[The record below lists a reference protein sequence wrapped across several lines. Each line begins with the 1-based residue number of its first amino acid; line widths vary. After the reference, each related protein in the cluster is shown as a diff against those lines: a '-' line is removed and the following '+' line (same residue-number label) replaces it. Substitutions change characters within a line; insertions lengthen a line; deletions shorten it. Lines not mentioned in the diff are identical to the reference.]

1 MIKEQEFLQL
11 IHKKYEPSDLIEK
24 AYFFAKE
31 KHEGQQ
37 RASGEPYITHPI
49 EVASILINLKMDE
62 TTIIAALLHDTIED
76 TKTTYKEI
84 KELFGKDVEMLV
96 KGVTKVG
103 IIKLR
108 GHEEEQQKAT
118 LRRMML
124 TMGKDIRVVII
135 KLADRLHN
143 MRTLKYKP
151 REKQIKIAQETKE
164 IFVPL
169 CERIGVCSIRAEM
182 DDLCLLYL
190 HPEEYKKLDAEIKR
204 KFEKRQLQVTK
215 ITHELKEIIKNL
227 NIEGEVSGRFKHIS
241 SIYRKQVKKDGIDK
255 IYDIIGL
262 RIMVQTIPECYSVL
276 GAVHN
281 RWKPISGRIK
291 DYIAN
296 PKPNGYQSLHTTC
309 LLEDGTPFEVQI
321 RTFDMHKICEYG
333 LAAHWRYKGG
343 TADALNLESKL
354 DTIKQIVEDNK
365 NVKNNDTFIKNLQ
378 FDLSCGRIW
387 AFTPNRKVI
396 ELKEQST
403 PIDFAYAIHT
413 DLGHNCMGAKVNG
426 KLVPLT
432 TALQSGDM
440 VEIITSPQPK
450 APSRDWL
457 NIVKT
462 SQARN
467 RIRSY
472 FRNMLKEE
480 NVKTGKSMLEL
491 EAKNKGQTLSGLLTK
506 NAFLIL
512 QKTYNLANEDE
523 LFASV
528 GAGSLTSNQII
539 QRLLAEKRNQ
549 EKLEKKAVPSTTTTN
564 QLQSVGGVLVCG
576 ESNIPVKLAKCCS
589 PVPGDDIVGYSVGR
603 GITIHRADCKNCK
616 NIAPER
622 RLDVSWA
629 NTNAETTFE
638 TQLVIYAQNHTGLMN
653 KITTVLSMAN
663 ISIVQMQA
671 KINPNQTAYIKIAVL
686 LKQREQ
692 IRELIN
698 KLSQIE
704 GVIEVKR

>member
-1 MIKEQEFLQL
+1 MKEQEFLQR
-11 IHKKYEPSDLIEK
+11 IHQKYENADLIEK

-31 KHEGQQ
+31 KHAGQK
-37 RASGEPYITHPI
+37 RDSGEPYIIHPMA
-49 EVASILINLKMDE
+49 VANILIDLRMDA
-62 TTIIAALLHDTIED
+62 TIVIAALLHDTIED

-84 KELFGKDVEMLV
+84 KELFGKEVEMLV
-96 KGVTKVG
+96 KGLTKVG
-103 IIKLR
+103 IVKLR

-118 LRRMML
+118 LRRMLL
-124 TMGKDIRVVII
+124 TMGKDVRVVII

-143 MRTLKYKP
+143 MRTLNYKS
-151 REKQIKIAQETKE
+151 REKQIKIAKETKE

-182 DDLCLLYL
+182 DDLCLYYL
-190 HPEEYKKLDAEIKR
+190 HPEEYKKLEAEIER
-204 KFEKRQLQVTK
+204 KFEKRQIQIK
-215 ITHELKEIIKNL
+215 RITHELEALLKKLHIQ
-227 NIEGEVSGRFKHIS
+227 GEVNGRFKHIS
-241 SIYRKQVKKDGIDK
+241 SIYRKQVKKEGIEK

-262 RIMVQTIPECYSVL
+262 RIMVQTVPECYSVL

-281 RWKPISGRIK
+281 HWKPLSGRIK

-343 TADALNLESKL
+343 SADALNLESKL
-354 DTIKQIVEDNK
+354 DTIKQIVENNK
-365 NVKNNDTFIKNLQ
+365 NTKNPDAFIKNLQ
-378 FDLSCGRIW
+378 FDLSVDRIW
-387 AFTPNRKVI
+387 TFTPNRKVI

-403 PIDFAYAIHT
+403 PIDFAYAIHS

-432 TALQSGDM
+432 TPLQSGDM

-472 FRNMLKEE
+472 FRNMMKDE
-480 NVKTGKSMLEL
+480 NIKTGKTMLEA
-491 EAKNKGQTLSGLLTK
+491 EAKTKGLPLNSLLTEETF
-506 NAFLIL
+506 ALL
-512 QKTYNLANEDE
+512 QKTYNFANIDE
-523 LFASV
+523 LYASI
-528 GAGSLTSNQII
+528 GAGSLTSHQII

-549 EKLEKKAVPSTTTTN
+549 EKQEKKMAQTGVTPT

-576 ESNIPVKLAKCCS
+576 EANIPVKLAKCCS
-589 PVPGDDIVGYSVGR
+589 PVPGDEIVGYSVGR
-603 GITIHRADCKNCK
+603 GITIHRVDCKNCK

-622 RLDVSWA
+622 KLNVCWA
-629 NTNAETTFE
+629 NANTETSFE
-638 TQLVIYAQNHTGLMN
+638 AQLHIYAQNITGLMN
-653 KITTVLSMAN
+653 KITTLISMAN
-663 ISIVQMQA
+663 IPIVQIQA
-671 KINPNQTAYIKIAVL
+671 KTNPNQTAYIKLSVM

-704 GVIEVKR
+704 GIIEVKR